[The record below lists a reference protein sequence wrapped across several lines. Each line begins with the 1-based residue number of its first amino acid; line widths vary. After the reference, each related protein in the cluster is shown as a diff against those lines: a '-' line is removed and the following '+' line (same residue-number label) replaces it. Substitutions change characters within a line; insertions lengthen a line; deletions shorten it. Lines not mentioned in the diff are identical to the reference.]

1 MADAG
6 LLPVG
11 RLEAVVSDRFDE
23 RRDRATTDA
32 TLDPEDLDAA
42 LAERFGGTDAER
54 RVVVRQARDL
64 ADAGKAERDRD
75 TPLTVQEILDNL
87 ADAPTGDSLASR
99 WNWWLGALEVAY
111 GGYAEFQVQ
120 AVEKS

>member
-1 MADAG
+1 M
-6 LLPVG
+6 
-11 RLEAVVSDRFDE
+11 
-23 RRDRATTDA
+23 
-32 TLDPEDLDAA
+32 
-42 LAERFGGTDAER
+42 AERFGGTDAER

-64 ADAGKAERDRD
+64 ADSGTVDRDRD
-75 TPLTVQEILDNL
+75 TPLTTQEILDNL
-87 ADAPTGDSLASR
+87 ADAPEGDSLASR

>member
-1 MADAG
+1 LG
-6 LLPVG
+6 VT
-11 RLEAVVSDRFDE
+11 E
-23 RRDRATTDA
+23 RPDDG
-32 TLDPEDLDAA
+32 LDPEALDAA

-64 ADAGKAERDRD
+64 ADSGTVTRDRG
-75 TPLTVQEILDNL
+75 TPLTVAEVLDNL
-87 ADAPTGDSLASR
+87 ADAPAGDSLASR

-111 GGYAEFQVQ
+111 GGYAEFQVR

>member
-1 MADAG
+1 MTDRDAG
-6 LLPVG
+6 
-11 RLEAVVSDRFDE
+11 
-23 RRDRATTDA
+23 
-32 TLDPEDLDAA
+32 TLDPETLDAA

-64 ADAGKAERDRD
+64 ADSGKIERDRD
-75 TPLTVQEILDNL
+75 TPLTIPEILDNL
-87 ADAPTGDSLASR
+87 ADAPEGDSLASR

-111 GGYAEFQVQ
+111 GGYADFQVR

>member
-1 MADAG
+1 
-6 LLPVG
+6 VN
-11 RLEAVVSDRFDE
+11 E
-23 RRDRATTDA
+23 RTDGD
-32 TLDPEDLDAA
+32 LDPDALDAA

-64 ADAGKAERDRD
+64 ADSEKVARDRD
-75 TPLTVQEILDNL
+75 APLTIPEILDNL
-87 ADAPTGDSLASR
+87 ADAPEGDSLASR

-111 GGYAEFQVQ
+111 GGYAEFQVR

>member
-1 MADAG
+1 
-6 LLPVG
+6 LSVS
-11 RLEAVVSDRFDE
+11 RVSTVVSDRSDE
-23 RRDRATTDA
+23 RRERETDS
-32 TLDPEDLDAA
+32 LDPAELDAA

-64 ADAGKAERDRD
+64 ADSGKVARDRE
-75 TPLTVQEILDNL
+75 TPLTVPEILENL
-87 ADAPTGDSLASR
+87 ADAPEGDSLASR